1 MLHKCHETFQQ
12 LGAINYHNLISDLC
26 RKLRISAGD
35 RDGRRGGGGPT
46 RGRGGRHATSEPD
59 GQNSTVV
66 RPDSPMTKASDES
79 FRRKLQT
86 KAWDEG
92 LGWGARLRPLLPSAA
107 RIASKSPARAL
118 RRPWGRRVIARSHR
132 ASKDARSHPGNERS
146 PAFPRDRIAVARPEG
161 RPSRDAL

>member
-26 RKLRISAGD
+26 RKLRISASD

-66 RPDSPMTKASDES
+66 RPDSPTTKASDES
-79 FRRKLQT
+79 FRRRLGT
-86 KAWDEG
+86 KAWV
-92 LGWGARLRPLLPSAA
+92 GARDCDLCCPRRPESRAKVPRAPCGDHGAGVSLRGAIGRRKTREAIQGTRGALRSPG
-107 RIASKSPARAL
+107 IAS
-118 RRPWGRRVIARSHR
+118 
-132 ASKDARSHPGNERS
+132 
-146 PAFPRDRIAVARPEG
+146 AVARPEG